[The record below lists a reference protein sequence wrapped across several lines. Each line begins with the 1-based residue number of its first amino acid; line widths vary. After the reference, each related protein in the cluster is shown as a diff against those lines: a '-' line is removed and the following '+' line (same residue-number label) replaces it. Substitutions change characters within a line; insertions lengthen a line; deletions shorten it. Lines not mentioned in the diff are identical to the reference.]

1 MRYLRFRAY
10 IVKYAHY
17 IPRLQ
22 VHFLSTPVDK
32 LSGNFYI
39 DLKRGAYM
47 TKVELEKLVST
58 LSERLE
64 KVEKEIEVLKAPKV
78 SNPPKPPARSLVFR

>member
-1 MRYLRFRAY
+1 
-10 IVKYAHY
+10 
-17 IPRLQ
+17 
-22 VHFLSTPVDK
+22 
-32 LSGNFYI
+32 
-39 DLKRGAYM
+39 M

-78 SNPPKPPARSLVFR
+78 SNPQKPPARSLVFR

>member
-1 MRYLRFRAY
+1 MRLIRFRAY
-10 IVKYAHY
+10 IAKYAHY

-22 VHFLSTPVDK
+22 VHFLSTGVDK
-32 LSGNFYI
+32 MFANFYI
-39 DLKRGAYM
+39 EKKRGEYM

-78 SNPPKPPARSLVFR
+78 SNPPQPPTRSLVFR

>member
-1 MRYLRFRAY
+1 
-10 IVKYAHY
+10 
-17 IPRLQ
+17 
-22 VHFLSTPVDK
+22 
-32 LSGNFYI
+32 
-39 DLKRGAYM
+39 M
-47 TKVELEKLVST
+47 TKVELEKFVST

>member
-1 MRYLRFRAY
+1 
-10 IVKYAHY
+10 
-17 IPRLQ
+17 
-22 VHFLSTPVDK
+22 
-32 LSGNFYI
+32 
-39 DLKRGAYM
+39 M

-78 SNPPKPPARSLVFR
+78 SNTPQPPARSLVFR

>member
-1 MRYLRFRAY
+1 MRHLRFLAY
-10 IVKYAHY
+10 IVKYAHH

-32 LSGNFYI
+32 MFANFYI
-39 DLKRGAYM
+39 EKKRGEYM

-58 LSERLE
+58 LSQRLE

>member
-1 MRYLRFRAY
+1 MRFRSY
-10 IVKYAHY
+10 IIKYAHY

-47 TKVELEKLVST
+47 TKVELEKFVST

-64 KVEKEIEVLKAPKV
+64 KVENEIEVLKAPKD

>member
-1 MRYLRFRAY
+1 MRSLRLRAY
-10 IVKYAHY
+10 IAKYAHY

-22 VHFLSTPVDK
+22 VHFLPTGVDK
-32 LSGNFYI
+32 MFANFYI
-39 DLKRGAYM
+39 EKRGEYM

-78 SNPPKPPARSLVFR
+78 SDPPKPPARSLVFR